1 MEYYGITMIAGFTL
15 LAILVAVFVFAVSI
29 FRAVSELSVD
39 EEEKAIKERIDFIE
53 RERPELAERIASVTN
68 DNLQKELR
76 KEQTKLDG
84 ELAQM
89 DAEISKLRK
98 KVNTLTLR
106 HMVSIPG
113 AVLVLSIVMSVIS
126 IVVPERIGTITWIIS
141 LVLIVVAILLTYQ
154 NLRNIEY
161 FSKRVDLSTLVERA
175 IERYGERMRP
185 IITII
190 TSPSDLIVERGKT
203 SDINYILSVKRGLTA
218 KKIRVRFCA
227 TEELEFPGE
236 DVKDLPVAKDR
247 LQMKNPKTFECREDS
262 LTRGSHAYCTI
273 KLKAPDSVGEYA
285 MSYWVTCDDFVGEE
299 QPFIIRVVE
308 TTTE

>member
-1 MEYYGITMIAGFTL
+1 MEYYELTIIGSFTL
-15 LAILVAVFVFAVSI
+15 MAILVAIFVFAVSI
-29 FRAVSELSVD
+29 YRAVSELSVK
-39 EEEKAIKERIDFIE
+39 EEEKAVKERKDLIAQL
-53 RERPELAERIASVTN
+53 RPVLAQRIATTTS
-68 DNLQKELR
+68 DNLLEEL
-76 KEQTKLDG
+76 KNEQTKLDS
-84 ELAQM
+84 ELVQM
-89 DAEISKLRK
+89 DTAISILRGK
-98 KVNTLTLR
+98 ANKLTLR
-106 HMVSIPG
+106 YIVGLPGSIL
-113 AVLVLSIVMSVIS
+113 ALSIATSVIS

-175 IERYGERMRP
+175 IERYSERMRP
-185 IITII
+185 IITLI

-218 KKIRVRFCA
+218 KNIRVIFCT
-227 TEELEFPGE
+227 TEELEFPDE
-236 DVKDLPVAKDR
+236 EVKDFPVAKDR

-262 LTRGSHAYCTI
+262 LTRGSHGYCTI

-299 QPFIIRVVE
+299 QPFIIRVIE